1 MFRHTE
7 TARLM
12 ILATPGPGP
21 HASASASASFPIPL
35 QHQDILV
42 VISAPKGLACN
53 DRIEIWR
60 LDRRSAA
67 SFTFDGNAGIGSV
80 VVRVAS
86 NNPVEDELA
95 VQVGKGVGGRN
106 TLYAGVYDRHAHLDA
121 RFLDD
126 AKSAA
131 EGASESGP
139 GSAATCAAIAPAVS
153 GSCALL
159 STYDRTA
166 VAGDSRAVLGSWSD
180 DASNYCAEALSK
192 DQTGFIQGEAR
203 RLEKA
208 HPGRLL
214 SIAIIRAFGDHRWKL
229 TQDAVKSLQG
239 SLNGF
244 APRAKRKSPPC
255 MTAEPELTTRKV
267 STRAFAMLALD
278 EL

>member
-1 MFRHTE
+1 M
-7 TARLM
+7 
-12 ILATPGPGP
+12 
-21 HASASASASFPIPL
+21 
-35 QHQDILV
+35 
-42 VISAPKGLACN
+42 
-53 DRIEIWR
+53 
-60 LDRRSAA
+60 
-67 SFTFDGNAGIGSV
+67 
-80 VVRVAS
+80 
-86 NNPVEDELA
+86 
-95 VQVGKGVGGRN
+95 
-106 TLYAGVYDRHAHLDA
+106 

-159 STYDRTA
+159 SMYDRTA
-166 VAGDSRAVLGSWSD
+166 VAGDSRAVLG
-180 DASNYCAEALSK
+180 YCAEALNRWHIDPK
-192 DQTGFIQGEAR
+192 T
-203 RLEKA
+203 
-208 HPGRLL
+208 GRLL

-229 TQDAVKSLQG
+229 TQDTVKSLQG

-267 STRAFAMLALD
+267 STRAPAMLALD